1 MKVNDISW
9 NILREDE
16 MNSINLKA
24 NYIDNK
30 PDSLEIEVEVGKSI
44 VLRTYEI
51 KELFGML
58 ESFIEEVSTIA
69 SPKTFETKSLSKFK
83 IQEKKLEHSWCISK
97 DNGNTV
103 CFRASYKGH
112 GIEKLEIELNEENVT
127 LTLSESSTT
136 VFFE

>member
-51 KELFGML
+51 NEFFDML
-58 ESFIEEVSTIA
+58 GIFLAEVNTIA
-69 SPKTFETKSLSKFK
+69 SQKTFETKSLSKFK

-97 DNGNTV
+97 DNG
-103 CFRASYKGH
+103 
-112 GIEKLEIELNEENVT
+112 
-127 LTLSESSTT
+127 STIC
-136 VFFE
+136 